1 MLNTHMLNART
12 QLTALA
18 IAIALAGGAATA
30 APLEGH
36 PRAEQRLDMR
46 MERMAERLDLSAA
59 QRTEIRTILDDHHQ
73 AADMDR
79 TRLRERIDA
88 VLTAEQRL
96 RRDEQRANL
105 RGIREGRGN
114 RGAGGRSGR
123 GW

>member
-1 MLNTHMLNART
+1 MLNAKT

-59 QRTEIRTILDDHHQ
+59 QRTEIRAILDDHHQ
-73 AADMDR
+73 AADMHR
-79 TRLRERIDA
+79 ARLREQIDA
-88 VLTAEQRL
+88 VLTAEQRM
-96 RRDEQRANL
+96 RRDEQRAYL
-105 RGIREGRGN
+105 RGMREGRGN